1 MEGLDF
7 PAEKDDCKRF
17 EKNNVTIA
25 LNILKAKKEKIYL
38 SHDSKHKLNCETQVF
53 LALPN
58 GEWQESTS
66 KGQQQCH
73 YLAVKNY

>member
-1 MEGLDF
+1 M
-7 PAEKDDCKRF
+7 
-17 EKNNVTIA
+17 
-25 LNILKAKKEKIYL
+25 YL

-66 KGQQQCH
+66 KGQQKCH